1 MTPPRT
7 CCWDRAQA
15 VAWGVG
21 IVGTFFLMA
30 VLVGALY
37 RYALPEPVA
46 AARARERRQF
56 LLEQKAA
63 EAKALTEYAW
73 QDRAKEVVRLPIPRA
88 IELTLQEW
96 QNPVAARTNLIARVE
111 KATAIAPPPPAAPN
125 PYE

>member
-1 MTPPRT
+1 MNSPFRGA
-7 CCWDRAQA
+7 DRAQA
-15 VAWGVG
+15 IAWGIG
-21 IVGTFFLMA
+21 IAGTFFLMA

-37 RYALPEPVA
+37 RYALPEPIA
-46 AARARERRQF
+46 AARAKERRQF

-73 QDRAKEVVRLPIPRA
+73 QDRAKEIVRLPIPRA

-111 KATAIAPPPPAAPN
+111 KATAVPPPPPAAPN